1 MIFHIYNFHV
11 SCLIG
16 EGNGNPLQYSYL
28 GNPKDSG
35 AWQTMVHTFAKSQTG
50 LKLPSMHIIP

>member
-1 MIFHIYNFHV
+1 MMPGSGDCFFKCADTYT
-11 SCLIG
+11 G
-16 EGNGNPLQYSYL
+16 Y
-28 GNPKDSG
+28 KDSG